1 MYEGISKYNLSSIFL
16 NAPIVI
22 FIFER
27 NHLTIV
33 QEYSCT
39 VSKLEERGGINS
51 LDKIK
56 KS

>member
-1 MYEGISKYNLSSIFL
+1 MYEGISRYNLSSNFL
-16 NAPIVI
+16 NAFIVI

-27 NHLTIV
+27 HHLTIV

-39 VSKLEERGGINS
+39 ISKSEEQGGINS

>member
-1 MYEGISKYNLSSIFL
+1 MYEGISKYNLSFNFL
-16 NAPIVI
+16 NASIVI

-39 VSKLEERGGINS
+39 VSKLEEQSTVNN
-51 LDKIK
+51 LDKIEQ
-56 KS
+56 S